1 MRNLVPIFA
10 LLFAMLMTGAG
21 MAQSGPASANAEQ
34 QLSPDT
40 VEQAGD
46 VLIQFLE
53 SAEGRQALGEFL
65 RKDASASQAGGA
77 GGADAGTSPA
87 TGSGT
92 AAPSPDT
99 AEAGNADTGNA
110 DAGNEDAG
118 NEAGQDSQ
126 TFAFRLGQYTQ
137 VIADDFGQVFERMR
151 SSLRGVGLL
160 ATGQLE
166 VRWDRVSEE
175 ALSLVAVLLS
185 ASVILW
191 SGLWLVGK
199 LHGRL
204 DTKARYGGWTTRTLI
219 LVTTSALEIGA
230 VMLGWAGGYAVGL
243 FGFGG
248 LSTGITL
255 LESLALNAFMF
266 AGLAKVGLRFMFAP
280 NRPALRLLPF
290 DDWAA
295 VYWTRWLGFVFAFL
309 IYGIMLGVPVANQ
322 TVSFVLGVAVR
333 FLTVFIATAIVI
345 GLIVRNRTRVEK
357 GIRDYAK
364 NLSGDLSQK
373 TMMLLARFWHL
384 AAFFYVIMVFLIWL
398 FRPFNAMEIIVRS
411 TGLSILTIM
420 GGMLASLMMTRAI
433 VRGIRLPDGLR
444 QSLPA
449 LQGRLNAF
457 VPRILKIFRF
467 AVFVLSVLLLL
478 DIWGLASFLSWAQST
493 QGADIISRYSSAILV
508 LFAAFAVWIA
518 VMSWVDMRLRT
529 RAGYVVTARV
539 RTLFQLFRNAF
550 TVVILIMAG
559 LLALSEIGINIGP
572 LIAGAGVVGLAISFG
587 AQTLVKDIIT
597 GAFIQIENAI
607 NEGDVI
613 TVAGTTG
620 VVERLTVRSV
630 RIRDLDGTAHIVP
643 FSSVDMVSNFMRD
656 FSYHVAVIGVS
667 YDTDIPKAKN
677 AMIEAFNR
685 LKASDYGAKILDEF
699 EMHGV
704 TMFGDSAIS
713 IRARIKTLPGEQWGI
728 GRAFNEYVKQVFDE
742 EGIEIPFPQVTYHA
756 APPPPESP
764 KKVRKK
770 KQLSADDDGGAL
782 TAPGSDGPAE
792 DR

>member
-1 MRNLVPIFA
+1 MRYLVPILA
-10 LLFAMLMTGAG
+10 LCFAMLLTETGQ
-21 MAQSGPASANAEQ
+21 AQTPSDAASAEQ

-53 SAEGRQALGEFL
+53 SPEGRQALGEFL
-65 RKDASASQAGGA
+65 RKDTAGAEAS
-77 GGADAGTSPA
+77 
-87 TGSGT
+87 GS
-92 AAPSPDT
+92 AAEAPAPSPT
-99 AEAGNADTGNA
+99 EGSGSGSEADT
-110 DAGNEDAG
+110 
-118 NEAGQDSQ
+118 EAEQENQ
-126 TFAFRLGQYTQ
+126 TFAYRLGQYTQ
-137 VIADDFGQVFERMR
+137 VVADDFGQVFDRMS

-166 VRWDRVSEE
+166 VRWDRIGDEL
-175 ALSLVAVLLS
+175 LSLGAVLLA
-185 ASVILW
+185 ASLILW
-191 SGLWLVGK
+191 AGLWLVGK
-199 LHGRL
+199 VHARL

-219 LVTTSALEIGA
+219 LFLTSALEVGA
-230 VMLGWAGGYAVGL
+230 LMLGWAGGYAVGL

-248 LSTGITL
+248 LSTGVSL

-266 AGLAKVGLRFMFAP
+266 AGLAKIALRFMFAP
-280 NRPALRLLPF
+280 QRPALRLLPF

-295 VYWTRWLGFVFAFL
+295 SYWTRWLGFVFAFL

-322 TVSFVLGVAVR
+322 TVSFVLGKAVR
-333 FLTVFIATAIVI
+333 FLIVFVAAAIVI
-345 GLIVRNRTRVEK
+345 GLIVRNRSRVEA
-357 GIRDYAK
+357 GIRVYAEK
-364 NLSGDLSQK
+364 LGGELSQRS
-373 TMMLLARFWHL
+373 MLLFARFWHV
-384 AAFFYVIMVFLIWL
+384 AAFFYVVMVFLIWL
-398 FRPFNAMEIIVRS
+398 FRPFDAMEIIVRS

-433 VRGIRLPDGLR
+433 VRGIRLPEGLR

-478 DIWGLASFLSWAQST
+478 DIWGLASFISWAQSA

-508 LFAAFAVWIA
+508 LLAAFAVWIA
-518 VMSWVDMRLRT
+518 VMSWVDMRLRS
-529 RAGYVVTARV
+529 RSGYVVTARV

-550 TVVILIMAG
+550 TVVIIIMAS

-677 AMIEAFNR
+677 AMVEAFDR
-685 LKASDYGAKILDEF
+685 LKASEYGAKILDEF

-713 IRARIKTLPGEQWGI
+713 IRARIKTLPGEQWGV

-756 APPPPESP
+756 APPPAAAVKKTKKP
-764 KKVRKK
+764 KE
-770 KQLSADDDGGAL
+770 LSADDDAS
-782 TAPGSDGPAE
+782 TRTTPGSDGPADE
-792 DR
+792 R